1 VTGTHCRIVIDAV
14 ALIDFLDSNPSVLRL
29 ISDHL
34 GRLAA
39 VYEVVCEVDGL
50 DSATCGELGVEVVDA
65 NLCQGAIA
73 DDRPSGLSRADHLC
87 LLVAKENG
95 WTCLTNDRRLRREC
109 ARHGVPVMWTL
120 EALVKLVRKG
130 AVSPPEAL
138 STGTGIHEVNAAY
151 MTDEVLAEFR
161 RLIGH
166 DD

>member
-1 VTGTHCRIVIDAV
+1 
-14 ALIDFLDSNPSVLRL
+14 
-29 ISDHL
+29 
-34 GRLAA
+34 
-39 VYEVVCEVDGL
+39 
-50 DSATCGELGVEVVDA
+50 
-65 NLCQGAIA
+65 
-73 DDRPSGLSRADHLC
+73 
-87 LLVAKENG
+87 
-95 WTCLTNDRRLRREC
+95 
-109 ARHGVPVMWTL
+109 MWTL